1 MIGALEWITV
11 PLSYPFMQRALIVSV
26 MVGAVCAVLSCYLVL
41 KGWSLM
47 GDAISHAVLPGIVIA
62 FVLGLPLA
70 VGAFAA
76 GLSCALLTGYL
87 KEHSRV
93 KEDTV
98 MGIVF
103 SGMFGFG
110 LVIFT
115 KVETDQHLNHI
126 LFGNVLGVTVR
137 DLIETAII
145 AGGTLLIVLV
155 KRRDLLLYCFDPS
168 HARVV
173 GLPVRALHYGL
184 LILLSLTIV
193 GALKAVGII
202 LVIAMLVAPGAIAYL
217 LTDSFERML
226 LIATAVATGSS
237 ALGTIASFHIDG
249 ATGACIVLIQF
260 TVFVLAFL
268 FAPKRGLVSTWSLRY
283 SKTESPA
290 ASPGI
295 PN

>member
-1 MIGALEWITV
+1 MIGAFDWITV

-26 MVGAVCAVLSCYLVL
+26 LVGAVCAVLSCYLVL

-62 FVLGLPLA
+62 FALGLPLA

-137 DLIETAII
+137 DLIETAVI
-145 AGGTLLIVLV
+145 AGGTLLVVLL
-155 KRRDLLLYCFDPS
+155 KRRDLLLYCFDPN
-168 HARVV
+168 HARAI

-193 GALKAVGII
+193 GSLKAVGII
-202 LVIAMLVAPGAIAYL
+202 LVIAMLVAPGAVAYL

-226 LIATAVATGSS
+226 PIATAVAVGSS
-237 ALGTIASFHIDG
+237 ALGTIVSFHIDG

-260 TVFVLAFL
+260 AVFVLAFL
-268 FAPKRGLVSTWSLRY
+268 FAPKRGLVSTWSRRY
-283 SKTESPA
+283 PGTETPA
-290 ASPGI
+290 ASPNP